1 MRNDDITDEVT
12 FQYTTLFLFLVNKY
26 LLRTL
31 LCYAQFWELNMQMN
45 SGNQIIT
52 REDHLLNLD
61 LKQRDLPAKFFI
73 SLLRLFLSEN

>member
-1 MRNDDITDEVT
+1 
-12 FQYTTLFLFLVNKY
+12 
-26 LLRTL
+26 
-31 LCYAQFWELNMQMN
+31 MQMN